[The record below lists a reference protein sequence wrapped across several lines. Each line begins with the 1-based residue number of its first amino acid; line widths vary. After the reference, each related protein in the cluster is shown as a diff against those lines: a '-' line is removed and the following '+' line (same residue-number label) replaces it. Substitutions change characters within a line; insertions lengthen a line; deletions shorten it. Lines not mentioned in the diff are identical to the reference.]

1 MVLYTM
7 DDEVNMSYKIELDNF
22 IGPFDLL
29 FDLISKDEID
39 IYNIPIHK
47 ITGDFI
53 KAINDMDSDAKN
65 IAEFISFASLLLE
78 IKSKMLL
85 PDYKLVKTDLLDEND
100 PRKILVE
107 RLIEYQLIKKKK
119 KELGKIY
126 EDSFPRVYS
135 ENINIKLNI
144 NKKRLL
150 DYKVDI
156 NALISAYR
164 TVLLKQ
170 ERFNEESEFFEK
182 FSKQKYSVE
191 DKHVYIKKLIDKYI
205 ELEFKML
212 LDGEVEKEEK
222 IATFLAV
229 LKMWQEQDVILKQD
243 EVFDNILIERRT
255 Q

>member
-1 MVLYTM
+1 M
-7 DDEVNMSYKIELDNF
+7 NYKIELDNF

-53 KAINDMDSDAKN
+53 NAIKDMDEDAKN

-107 RLIEYQLIKKKK
+107 RLIEYQLIKKKR
-119 KELGKIY
+119 KELGDLY
-126 EDSFPRVYS
+126 ESSYPKVYS

-144 NKKRLL
+144 NREKLL

-156 NALISAYR
+156 ENLVLAYKNVLI
-164 TVLLKQ
+164 KQ
-170 ERFNEESEFFEK
+170 ERFNEESEFFDK

-191 DKHVYIKKLIDKYI
+191 NKHIYIKKLIEKYN

-243 EVFDNILIERRT
+243 SVFDNIVIERRMM
-255 Q
+255 

>member
-1 MVLYTM
+1 M
-7 DDEVNMSYKIELDNF
+7 NYKIELDNF

-53 KAINDMDSDAKN
+53 NAIKDMDEDAKN

-107 RLIEYQLIKKKK
+107 RLIEYQLIKKKR
-119 KELGKIY
+119 KELGDLY
-126 EDSFPRVYS
+126 ESSYPRVYS
-135 ENINIKLNI
+135 EDINIKLNI
-144 NKKRLL
+144 NSEKLL

-156 NALISAYR
+156 ENLVLAYKNVLI
-164 TVLLKQ
+164 KQ
-170 ERFNEESEFFEK
+170 ERFNEESEFFDK

-191 DKHVYIKKLIDKYI
+191 NKHIYIKKLIDKYN
-205 ELEFKML
+205 ELEFRML
-212 LDGEVEKEEK
+212 LDGEAQKEEK

-243 EVFDNILIERRT
+243 DVFDNIVIERRMM
-255 Q
+255 

>member
-1 MVLYTM
+1 M
-7 DDEVNMSYKIELDNF
+7 NYKIELDNF

-53 KAINDMDSDAKN
+53 KAIRDLDEDAKN

-119 KELGKIY
+119 RELSLIY
-126 EDSFPRVYS
+126 ESVYPKVYS
-135 ENINIKLNI
+135 ESINIKLNI
-144 NKKRLL
+144 DKEKLL

-156 NALISAYR
+156 ETIVSAYKN
-164 TVLLKQ
+164 VLILQ
-170 ERFNEESEFFEK
+170 DRYNEESEYFEK

-191 DKHVYIKKLIDKYI
+191 NKHIYIKKLIDKYN

-222 IATFLAV
+222 IATFLAI

-243 EVFDNILIERRT
+243 GVFDDIFIERRLS
-255 Q
+255 

>member
-1 MVLYTM
+1 M
-7 DDEVNMSYKIELDNF
+7 NYKIELDNF

-53 KAINDMDSDAKN
+53 KAISNLDEDAKN

-119 KELGKIY
+119 KELSLLY
-126 EDSFPRVYS
+126 ESMYPKVYS
-135 ENINIKLNI
+135 EDINIRLNI
-144 NKKRLL
+144 DKERLL

-156 NALISAYR
+156 ETIVSAYKN
-164 TVLLKQ
+164 VLMNQ
-170 ERFNEESEFFEK
+170 ERYNEESEYFEK

-191 DKHVYIKKLIDKYI
+191 NKHIYIKKLIDKYN
-205 ELEFKML
+205 ELEFNML

-222 IATFLAV
+222 IATFLAI

-243 EVFDNILIERRT
+243 GVFNNILIERRLS
-255 Q
+255 